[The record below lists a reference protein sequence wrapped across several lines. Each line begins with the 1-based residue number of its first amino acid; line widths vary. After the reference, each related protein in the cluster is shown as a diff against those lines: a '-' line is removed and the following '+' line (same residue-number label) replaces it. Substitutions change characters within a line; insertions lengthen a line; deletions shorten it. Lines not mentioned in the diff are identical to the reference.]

1 MFNPCG
7 EGAIQVST
15 DAKGSTGA
23 ALTQAAKA
31 YIEAH
36 SAEKFSLQALSEAL
50 FVNGSHLLRVFR
62 AQTGETLLGYHN
74 RMRCENAKALLRQ
87 SDVTISQAGE
97 LAGFV
102 SSSHFSHIFKKFTGL
117 TPTEYRLNCIKKQDS
132 DA

>member
-1 MFNPCG
+1 MN
-7 EGAIQVST
+7 A
-15 DAKGSTGA
+15 DAKGNTGA

-74 RMRCENAKALLRQ
+74 RTRCENAKVLLRQ
-87 SDVTISQAGE
+87 GDVSISHAGE

-102 SSSHFSHIFKKFTGL
+102 SSSHFSHIFKKYTGM
-117 TPTEYRLNCIKKQDS
+117 TPTEYRLCCIKKQDS